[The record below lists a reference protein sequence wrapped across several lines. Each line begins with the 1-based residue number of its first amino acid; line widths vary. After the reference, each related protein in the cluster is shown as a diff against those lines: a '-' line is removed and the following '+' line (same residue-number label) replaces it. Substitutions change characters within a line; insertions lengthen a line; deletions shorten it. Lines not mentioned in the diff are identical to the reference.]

1 MYRGLLIYRWV
12 KSILVVW
19 VLAWFMNTKH
29 KGIHKKIE
37 WINEPQKIKLSY
49 FLLLFLAVIIPMLTL
64 LQDSQEAIEY
74 S

>member
-1 MYRGLLIYRWV
+1 
-12 KSILVVW
+12 
-19 VLAWFMNTKH
+19 MNTKH